1 MAAPK
6 RVSWSA
12 RINCAAIV
20 RGMLNGKAGAYA
32 GDELDILFEGAEQG
46 DAGAEGRDGI
56 SGARS
61 VLTSF
66 ARFMSSLS
74 K

>member
-1 MAAPK
+1 MHGILTAQVA
-6 RVSWSA
+6 
-12 RINCAAIV
+12 
-20 RGMLNGKAGAYA
+20 AYA
-32 GDELDILFEGAEQG
+32 GDELDVLFEGAEQG
-46 DAGAEGRDGI
+46 DMGAEGRDGI

-61 VLTSF
+61 VLSSF